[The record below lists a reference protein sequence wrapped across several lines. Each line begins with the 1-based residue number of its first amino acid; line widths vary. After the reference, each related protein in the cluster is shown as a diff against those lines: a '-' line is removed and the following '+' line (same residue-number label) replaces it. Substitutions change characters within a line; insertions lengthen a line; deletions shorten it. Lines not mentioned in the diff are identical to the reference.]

1 MIIEAFTIATALG
14 VSRANSL
21 DLTVGSNS
29 MRHYDYHDELPIN
42 TPQCEE
48 AYDFFN
54 ITVQTGLSYPFLSK
68 MAVLATLDKFT
79 KLQENWDCRGGHSI
93 NSASVENVKSVI
105 KSLPHWDTSLWQIA
119 PGVNGDIFI
128 NYKGSNKLAS
138 IVISST
144 TYSYF
149 IEADDLVG
157 DEQLP
162 FDEIEVNQLMQEIA
176 NV

>member
-93 NSASVENVKSVI
+93 NSA
-105 KSLPHWDTSLWQIA
+105 
-119 PGVNGDIFI
+119 
-128 NYKGSNKLAS
+128 
-138 IVISST
+138 
-144 TYSYF
+144 
-149 IEADDLVG
+149 
-157 DEQLP
+157 
-162 FDEIEVNQLMQEIA
+162 
-176 NV
+176 